1 MSRSIMLPALSLLA
15 LANGAY
21 AETNV
26 GHGTGADVTQ
36 TSPPGAVAHEQVL
49 IIENDRFGNQ
59 RVLSIGG
66 PGRVVV
72 GPQPCVRENPIENM
86 DCSGEDLRGVR
97 WNDARLSSGR
107 FDGADLRGA
116 SLRGAQLENASFD
129 DAWLE
134 RADLTAALLINN
146 SFRGA
151 TLIEARL
158 DQAQL
163 INCDFIDANLSDSS
177 LRGAE
182 IVNTGFTDSNLTRTD
197 LQGALL
203 TNVHFDTARLSDATW
218 LDGQRCSDDSTSV
231 CQR

>member
-1 MSRSIMLPALSLLA
+1 MLAALSLLA

-26 GHGTGADVTQ
+26 IYGTGADVTQ

-66 PGRVVV
+66 PGRVAV
-72 GPQPCVRENPIENM
+72 GPQPCVREKPIENM

-116 SLRGAQLENASFD
+116 SLRGA
-129 DAWLE
+129 
-134 RADLTAALLINN
+134 
-146 SFRGA
+146 
-151 TLIEARL
+151 EARL

-197 LQGALL
+197 LQGARL
-203 TNVHFDTARLSDATW
+203 TNVDFDTARLSDATW
-218 LDGQRCSDDSTSV
+218 LDGQRCSDDSTSA

>member
-1 MSRSIMLPALSLLA
+1 MSRSALLPALGLLA
-15 LANGAY
+15 RATGAY
-21 AETNV
+21 ADTTV
-26 GHGTGADVTQ
+26 FYGTRADVTQ
-36 TSPPGAVAHEQVL
+36 TSPPGAVANEQVL
-49 IIENDRFGNQ
+49 IIENDSFGNQ

-72 GPQPCVRENPIENM
+72 GPQPCVREEPIENM
-86 DCSGEDLRGVR
+86 DCSGEDLRGVQ

-107 FDGADLRGA
+107 FDGADLRDA

-134 RADLTAALLINN
+134 RADLAAALLINN

-151 TLIEARL
+151 TLVEARL

-203 TNVHFDTARLSDATW
+203 TNVDFDTARLSDATW